1 MTDKKQK
8 SAGYFDSIRN
18 CPVYEGD
25 VYFDEGL
32 FEPYFRVVN
41 TVEKG
46 FVVYHVGSTE
56 IFALSSEGALLIQR
70 QYIGNELENPNVIA
84 EHKASL
90 EEPKEPASEE
100 NATVKETEQ
109 QTTTEEATEEKVAEI
124 AETPTTVEEHIAAV
138 EQANDELKESNA
150 QLKEAVETMFD
161 APSTEKESEN
171 EQICSTNSDV
181 TTTENAENTN
191 ELQDNGTG
199 TDNAANSEEKPAAE
213 TSDKPI
219 ERTVSA
225 EATTGKNVIVEVAKD
240 AVPEIIANTK
250 DEKNAVLRKKFI
262 TKLICTNQDKI
273 AELEEVVAKHKELAQ
288 TLDYKPF
295 IKLKDLVTEALHT
308 NVDDENLKGIK
319 ERTKDFESIL
329 NIQGLLKQ
337 HQQKAE
343 EAEANQTKTLNEYE
357 ICDLKNEISK
367 FADELAD
374 LEAKIDTFA
383 RQQKLAL
390 DNTTK

>member
-46 FVVYHVGSTE
+46 FVVHHVGSTE
-56 IFALSSEGALLIQR
+56 TFALSSEGALLIQR

-100 NATVKETEQ
+100 NATVEETEQ
-109 QTTTEEATEEKVAEI
+109 QTTAEETTEEKVAEI
-124 AETPTTVEEHIAAV
+124 AETPATVETHIAAV

-273 AELEEVVAKHKELAQ
+273 AELEEVAAKHKELAQ
-288 TLDYKPF
+288 TLNYIPF

-343 EAEANQTKTLNEYE
+343 EAEYK

-367 FADELAD
+367 FEDELAD

>member
-46 FVVYHVGSTE
+46 FVVHHVGSTE
-56 IFALSSEGALLIQR
+56 TFALSSEGALLIQR

-100 NATVKETEQ
+100 NATVEETEQ
-109 QTTTEEATEEKVAEI
+109 QTTAEETTEEKVAEI
-124 AETPTTVEEHIAAV
+124 AETPATVETHIAAV

-273 AELEEVVAKHKELAQ
+273 AELEEVAAKHKELAQ

-308 NVDDENLKGIK
+308 NVDDENSKGIK

-343 EAEANQTKTLNEYE
+343 EAEYK

-367 FADELAD
+367 FEDELAD

>member
-46 FVVYHVGSTE
+46 FVVHHVGSTE
-56 IFALSSEGALLIQR
+56 TFALSSEGALLIQR

-100 NATVKETEQ
+100 NATVEETEQ

-199 TDNAANSEEKPAAE
+199 TDNAANSEEKTAAE

-273 AELEEVVAKHKELAQ
+273 AELEEVAEKHKELAQ

-343 EAEANQTKTLNEYE
+343 EAEYK

-367 FADELAD
+367 FEDELAD

>member
-32 FEPYFRVVN
+32 FEHYFRVVN

-46 FVVYHVGSTE
+46 FVVHHVGSTE
-56 IFALSSEGALLIQR
+56 TFALSSEGALLIQR

-100 NATVKETEQ
+100 NATVEETEQ

-124 AETPTTVEEHIAAV
+124 AEIPTTVEEHIAAV

-273 AELEEVVAKHKELAQ
+273 AELEEVAEKHKELAQ

-343 EAEANQTKTLNEYE
+343 EAEYK

-367 FADELAD
+367 FEDELAD

>member
-46 FVVYHVGSTE
+46 FVVHHVGSTE
-56 IFALSSEGALLIQR
+56 TFALSSEGALLIQR

-273 AELEEVVAKHKELAQ
+273 AELEEVAAKHKELAQ

-343 EAEANQTKTLNEYE
+343 EAEYK

-367 FADELAD
+367 FEDELAD

>member
-46 FVVYHVGSTE
+46 FVVHHVGSTE
-56 IFALSSEGALLIQR
+56 TFALSSEGALLIQR

-90 EEPKEPASEE
+90 EEPKEPASEK
-100 NATVKETEQ
+100 NATVEETEQ

-181 TTTENAENTN
+181 TTAENAENTN

-273 AELEEVVAKHKELAQ
+273 VELGEVAAKHTELAQ

-343 EAEANQTKTLNEYE
+343 EAEYK

-367 FADELAD
+367 FEDELAD

>member
-46 FVVYHVGSTE
+46 FVVHHVGSTE
-56 IFALSSEGALLIQR
+56 TFALSSEGALLIQR

-100 NATVKETEQ
+100 NATVEETEQ
-109 QTTTEEATEEKVAEI
+109 QTTTEETTEEKVAEI
-124 AETPTTVEEHIAAV
+124 AETPTTVETHIAAV

-273 AELEEVVAKHKELAQ
+273 AELEEVAAKHKELAQ

-343 EAEANQTKTLNEYE
+343 EAEYK

-367 FADELAD
+367 FEDELAD

>member
-46 FVVYHVGSTE
+46 FVVHHVGSTE
-56 IFALSSEGALLIQR
+56 TFALSSEGALLIQR

-100 NATVKETEQ
+100 NATVEETEQ
-109 QTTTEEATEEKVAEI
+109 QTTAEETTEEKVAEI
-124 AETPTTVEEHIAAV
+124 AETPATVETHIAAV

-191 ELQDNGTG
+191 ELQNNGTG

-273 AELEEVVAKHKELAQ
+273 AELEEVAAKHKELAQ

-295 IKLKDLVTEALHT
+295 IKLKDLVTEAFHT

-343 EAEANQTKTLNEYE
+343 EAEYK

-367 FADELAD
+367 FEDELAD

>member
-46 FVVYHVGSTE
+46 FVVHHVGSTE
-56 IFALSSEGALLIQR
+56 TFALSSEGALLIQR

-100 NATVKETEQ
+100 NATVEETEQ
-109 QTTTEEATEEKVAEI
+109 QTTAEETTEEKVAEI
-124 AETPTTVEEHIAAV
+124 AETSATVETHIAAV

-150 QLKEAVETMFD
+150 QLKEAIETMFD

-262 TKLICTNQDKI
+262 TKLICTNLDEI
-273 AELEEVVAKHKELAQ
+273 AELEEVAAKHKELAQ

-295 IKLKDLVTEALHT
+295 IKLKDLVTEAFHT

-343 EAEANQTKTLNEYE
+343 EAEYK

-367 FADELAD
+367 FEDELAD
-374 LEAKIDTFA
+374 LESKIDTFA

>member
-46 FVVYHVGSTE
+46 FVVHHVGSTE
-56 IFALSSEGALLIQR
+56 TFALSSEGALLIQR

-100 NATVKETEQ
+100 NATVEETEQ
-109 QTTTEEATEEKVAEI
+109 QTTTEEATEEKVSEI

-273 AELEEVVAKHKELAQ
+273 AELEEVAAKHKELAQ

-343 EAEANQTKTLNEYE
+343 EAEYK

-367 FADELAD
+367 FEDELAD

>member
-46 FVVYHVGSTE
+46 FVVHHVGSTE
-56 IFALSSEGALLIQR
+56 TFALSSEGALLIQR

-100 NATVKETEQ
+100 NATVEETEQ

-273 AELEEVVAKHKELAQ
+273 AELEEVAAKHKELAQ

-319 ERTKDFESIL
+319 ERTKYFESIL

-343 EAEANQTKTLNEYE
+343 EAEYK

-367 FADELAD
+367 FEDELAD

>member
-46 FVVYHVGSTE
+46 FVVHHVGSTE
-56 IFALSSEGALLIQR
+56 TFALSSEGALLIQR

-100 NATVKETEQ
+100 NATVEETEQ

-219 ERTVSA
+219 ERTVGA

-273 AELEEVVAKHKELAQ
+273 AELEEVAAKHKELAQ

-343 EAEANQTKTLNEYE
+343 EAEYK

-367 FADELAD
+367 FEDELAD

>member
-46 FVVYHVGSTE
+46 FVVHHVGSTE
-56 IFALSSEGALLIQR
+56 TFALSSEGALLIQR

-100 NATVKETEQ
+100 NATVEETEQ
-109 QTTTEEATEEKVAEI
+109 QTTAEEATEEKVAEI
-124 AETPTTVEEHIAAV
+124 AEIPTTVEEHIAAV

-273 AELEEVVAKHKELAQ
+273 AELEEVAEKHKELAQ

-343 EAEANQTKTLNEYE
+343 EAEYK

-367 FADELAD
+367 FEDELAD

>member
-46 FVVYHVGSTE
+46 FVVHHVGSTE
-56 IFALSSEGALLIQR
+56 TFALSSEGALLIQR

-100 NATVKETEQ
+100 NATVEETEQ
-109 QTTTEEATEEKVAEI
+109 QTTAEETTEEKVAEI
-124 AETPTTVEEHIAAV
+124 AETPATVETHIAAV

-273 AELEEVVAKHKELAQ
+273 AELEEVAAKHTELAQ

-343 EAEANQTKTLNEYE
+343 EAEYK

-367 FADELAD
+367 FEDELAD

>member
-32 FEPYFRVVN
+32 SEPYFRVVN

-46 FVVYHVGSTE
+46 FVVHHVGSTE
-56 IFALSSEGALLIQR
+56 TFALSSEGALLIQR

-100 NATVKETEQ
+100 NATVEETEQ
-109 QTTTEEATEEKVAEI
+109 QTTTEETTEEKVAEI
-124 AETPTTVEEHIAAV
+124 AETPTTVETHIAAV
-138 EQANDELKESNA
+138 EQANDELKESNT

-161 APSTEKESEN
+161 APSTEKGSEN
-171 EQICSTNSDV
+171 EQICSTDSDV

-273 AELEEVVAKHKELAQ
+273 AELEEVAAKHTELAQ

-295 IKLKDLVTEALHT
+295 IKLKDLVAEALHT
-308 NVDDENLKGIK
+308 NVDNENLKGIK
-319 ERTKDFESIL
+319 ERTKDFESIV

-343 EAEANQTKTLNEYE
+343 EAGYK

-367 FADELAD
+367 FEDELAD

>member
-46 FVVYHVGSTE
+46 FVVHHVGSTE
-56 IFALSSEGALLIQR
+56 TFALSSEGALLIQR

-84 EHKASL
+84 EHKAGL

-100 NATVKETEQ
+100 NATVEETEQ

-273 AELEEVVAKHKELAQ
+273 AELEEVAEKHKELAQ

-343 EAEANQTKTLNEYE
+343 EAEYK
-357 ICDLKNEISK
+357 ICDLRNEISK
-367 FADELAD
+367 FEDELAA
-374 LEAKIDTFA
+374 LEEKIDTFA

>member
-46 FVVYHVGSTE
+46 FVVHHVGSTE
-56 IFALSSEGALLIQR
+56 TFALSSEGALLIQR

-100 NATVKETEQ
+100 NATVEETEQ

-124 AETPTTVEEHIAAV
+124 AEIPTTVEEHIAAV

-273 AELEEVVAKHKELAQ
+273 AELEEVAEKHKELAQ

-343 EAEANQTKTLNEYE
+343 EAEYK
-357 ICDLKNEISK
+357 ICDLRNEISK
-367 FADELAD
+367 FEDELAA
-374 LEAKIDTFA
+374 LEEKIDTFA